1 MFNEPYQSFL
11 NLLTSHPPTPLTNIR
26 KKPVPPSQSHT
37 GSITDADA
45 EPPEFSMVMEKDEA
59 DRLEVALK
67 AIVAETDKM
76 RSILI
81 AREKELEM
89 LKKQMV
95 D

>member
-1 MFNEPYQSFL
+1 VFNEPYQSFL

-26 KKPVPPSQSHT
+26 KKPVPPHQS
-37 GSITDADA
+37 GSAAEADA
-45 EPPEFSMVMEKDEA
+45 EPPEFSVVMEKDEA

-67 AIVAETDKM
+67 AIVAETDTM

-81 AREKELEM
+81 SRERELDL
-89 LKKQMV
+89 LKKQME